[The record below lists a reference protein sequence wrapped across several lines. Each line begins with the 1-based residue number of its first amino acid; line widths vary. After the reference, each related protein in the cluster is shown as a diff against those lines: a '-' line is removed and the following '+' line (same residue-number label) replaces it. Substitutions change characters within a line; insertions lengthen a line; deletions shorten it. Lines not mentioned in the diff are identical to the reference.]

1 MVGVILL
8 ERPEKTAVLL
18 LLLVIVVLITGTVY
32 LEGVGKEEFSTPYR
46 EGLPDGTLVKYSGA
60 VSSSFVTTGGHT
72 LLEVSGVSVFVPASG
87 GVLPVMAPGT
97 RVHLLGNIQHY
108 KGKEEILV
116 DDSSDIQITSEYQE
130 TDQHF

>member
-1 MVGVILL
+1 M
-8 ERPEKTAVLL
+8 RQEKTAVLL
-18 LLLVIVVLITGTVY
+18 LLLVIIVCIAGTVF

-46 EGLPDGTLVKYSGA
+46 EDLPDGTLVKYSGV
-60 VSSSFVTTGGHT
+60 VSSLFVTTGGHT
-72 LLEVSGVSVFVPASG
+72 LLEVSGVSVFVPASAG
-87 GVLPVMAPGT
+87 ALPVMATGNRISLFGT
-97 RVHLLGNIQHY
+97 TQHY